1 MSKPRKP
8 LKRTEFKRKPD
19 AKGLVRK
26 SWMPRVSKKRNK
38 QMTATSV
45 PRKSFKAEFRMC
57 MLCNKRKATDVHEI
71 VTRAK
76 SAKSVEQRCSWLC
89 LCRTCHDDEVGDYSR
104 YPISRQLALK
114 LVADPMAFD
123 LAAINKLRG
132 NDPNEFTMGD
142 VTRWLK
148 MA

>member
-1 MSKPRKP
+1 MKRQP
-8 LKRTEFKRKPD
+8 LKRTPFKRKPD
-19 AKGLVRK
+19 AKGLKRSPIK
-26 SWMPRVSKKRNK
+26 RVSAKRRN
-38 QMTATSV
+38 QMKATK
-45 PRKSFKAEFRMC
+45 PTRDSFRAEFRMC

-76 SAKSVEQRCSWLC
+76 SATSVEQRCSWLC